1 MHRRTKIVCT
11 IGPATRT
18 AERIEALIQAGM
30 NVARL
35 NFSHEQHDSHGAA
48 IKMIRAEAQK
58 QGKAVAILQDL
69 AGPKIRTGKLTQA
82 PVHLK
87 PGAAFILTSRDVPG
101 DEHAVSLTYKDL
113 PGDVEPG
120 GTLLLSDGALE
131 LQIEK
136 IIGQDIHCRVIVGGP
151 LGASKGIN
159 LPEATITAPILSDK
173 DKADLAFGLAQ
184 GVDYV
189 AISFVRNAQ
198 DVLVVR
204 EAIDQTGSD
213 ARLIAKIE
221 KHEAL
226 NCIDDI
232 LPYVDGL
239 MVARGDLGVEI
250 PIEEIPRNQKKLI
263 SKANAAGV
271 PVITATQMLMSM
283 VSSPR
288 PTRAEVND
296 VANAILDG
304 SDAVMLSEESAI
316 GQYPI
321 EAVSMLDRIACHV
334 EADFPYN
341 RWGDR
346 YGTDITLSDQEAVAA
361 SACQLSQAIGA
372 VAIATSTVSGS
383 TTRMVAKYRPRAKI
397 LALTPNQR
405 TYQRLALVW
414 GADPLLMNP
423 VNSDE
428 ALENQ
433 CLTLGRN
440 AGHIKDGD
448 AVVITAGMP
457 LNVTGTTNLIKIVNA
472 GTQTQ

>member
-11 IGPATRT
+11 IGPATRS
-18 AERIEALIQAGM
+18 ADRIAALIKAGM

-35 NFSHEQHDSHGAA
+35 NFSHEDHAHHGAA
-48 IKMIRAEAQK
+48 IEMIRREAKK

-69 AGPKIRTGKLTQA
+69 AGPKIRTGKLANA
-82 PVHLK
+82 PVQLK

-101 DEHAVSLTYKDL
+101 DAHAVSLTYKDL
-113 PGDVEPG
+113 PGDVQPG
-120 GTLLLSDGALE
+120 DTMLLSDGALE
-131 LQIEK
+131 LQIEN
-136 IIGQDIHCRVIVGGP
+136 IVDQDIHCRVIVGGN
-151 LGASKGIN
+151 LGSNKGIN
-159 LPEATITAPILSDK
+159 LPQANITAPILSKK
-173 DKADLAFGLAQ
+173 DKADLKFGLSQ

-189 AISFVRNAQ
+189 AISFVRNAK
-198 DVLVVR
+198 DVQIVR
-204 EAIDQTGSD
+204 KAMDETGSD

-226 NCIDDI
+226 NCIDEI
-232 LPYVDGL
+232 LPHVHGL

-250 PIEEIPRNQKKLI
+250 PIEEIPRNQKTLI
-263 SKANAAGV
+263 AKANAAGV

-321 EAVSMLDRIACHV
+321 EAVSMLDRIARHT
-334 EADFPYN
+334 EATFPFN
-341 RWGDR
+341 QWADR
-346 YGTDITLSDQEAVAA
+346 YQQPETLSDQEAVAA

-372 VAIATSTVSGS
+372 AAIATSTVSGS
-383 TTRMVAKYRPRAKI
+383 TTRKVAKYRPRAKI
-397 LALTPNQR
+397 LALTPDPR
-405 TYQRLALVW
+405 TFQRLALVW
-414 GADPLLMNP
+414 GAEPLLMNT
-423 VNSDE
+423 VSSDE
-428 ALENQ
+428 DLEHQ
-433 CLTLGRN
+433 CLALGRE
-440 AGHIKDGD
+440 AGHFQNGD

-457 LNVTGTTNLIKIVNA
+457 LNVTGTTNLIKIVNVE
-472 GTQTQ
+472 